1 MKSRKSSILLCCVW
15 IVSELKRRN
24 TSFAFKWISFFYKFQ
39 GNTKKREQ
47 KSKIEFGN
55 NLQLPMMM
63 SNAHG
68 FEFYDDSWQLI
79 PPDYGAT
86 EYE

>member
-1 MKSRKSSILLCCVW
+1 MCKRKKEGIEKL
-15 IVSELKRRN
+15 
-24 TSFAFKWISFFYKFQ
+24 FA
-39 GNTKKREQ
+39 GT
-47 KSKIEFGN
+47 
-55 NLQLPMMM
+55 MM

-79 PPDYGAT
+79 PPDYGAA

>member
-1 MKSRKSSILLCCVW
+1 MKFVFHNHQAENRVEKNSR
-15 IVSELKRRN
+15 EL
-24 TSFAFKWISFFYKFQ
+24 AAPI
-39 GNTKKREQ
+39 
-47 KSKIEFGN
+47 
-55 NLQLPMMM
+55 MM

-68 FEFYDDSWQLI
+68 FEFYDDTWQLI